1 METRGAKKQ
10 ELQEQISSMLALM
23 EEMKTNQAEQA
34 KHHEQQQTELLGELR
49 MSTQRQADQLDRLR
63 SMVHRWTRL
72 LQTKPEWR
80 NL

>member
-34 KHHEQQQTELLGELR
+34 SHHEQQQTELLDEIR
-49 MSTQRQADQLDRLR
+49 TSTQQQADQLDRLA
-63 SMVHRWTRL
+63 
-72 LQTKPEWR
+72 KD
-80 NL
+80 